1 MGITKIDSW
10 IAAITNLSLDIKW
23 LNKNKKI
30 FLGLAEQYNKKSQLN
45 SELFKF
51 TKITYSSDMLMRI
64 RRLIDEDKRT
74 ESLYSLITNI
84 LFNYKLINS
93 EWFLKKHPTGENE
106 SLFRKFF
113 KNKELNTYLLI
124 DDLNLLKIESEK
136 IRIYTDKTVAHKD
149 KNKPKNIPNYIEL
162 HALVTIISG
171 IYDKYYYLLKQS
183 HWNADS

>member
-1 MGITKIDSW
+1 M
-10 IAAITNLSLDIKW
+10 
-23 LNKNKKI
+23 
-30 FLGLAEQYNKKSQLN
+30 
-45 SELFKF
+45 
-51 TKITYSSDMLMRI
+51 
-64 RRLIDEDKRT
+64 
-74 ESLYSLITNI
+74 
-84 LFNYKLINS
+84 
-93 EWFLKKHPTGENE
+93 
-106 SLFRKFF
+106 
-113 KNKELNTYLLI
+113 NTYLLI